1 MMDKIEIRE
10 VKYTDFDTIFVFIN
24 ELENQKFDV
33 NRQREIFTENL
44 ANPYNIYLLATIDTK
59 PVGFL
64 SCHIQHLL
72 HHSGLVGEI
81 QEMYIRPES
90 RNLGIGHKLVGKLK
104 RIARDQRVIQLEVTS
119 DIKREL
125 AHKFY
130 KNQQFIDTH
139 KKFVCLLTE

>member
-1 MMDKIEIRE
+1 MMDKIEIRK
-10 VKYTDFDTIFVFIN
+10 VKNTDFDTIFVFIN

-81 QEMYIRPES
+81 QEMYIRPE
-90 RNLGIGHKLVGKLK
+90 RHKEFCRK
-104 RIARDQRVIQLEVTS
+104 R
-119 DIKREL
+119 
-125 AHKFY
+125 
-130 KNQQFIDTH
+130 
-139 KKFVCLLTE
+139 

>member
-10 VKYTDFDTIFVFIN
+10 VKNTDFDTIFVFIN

>member
-10 VKYTDFDTIFVFIN
+10 VKNTDFDTIFVFIN

-72 HHSGLVGEI
+72 HHRGLVGEI

-90 RNLGIGHKLVGKLK
+90 RNLGIGHKLVDKLK

-139 KKFVCLLTE
+139 KKFVYLLTE